1 MQDLRMLSHALGFSE
16 RAIERRLSQHEVN
29 TSITTTELL
38 NFVERG
44 IFAYDL
50 HEHYDSRSG
59 TYNSLVLAKAIKMID
74 AKLFSFGELKKI
86 RMAYEIYEMCCTYNL
101 KHDHSAILRSIQF
114 CDRSISPLKLKHR
127 LRHISPLLHEPGKL
141 HLYDY
146 IDIVL
151 SSQPITKVKFS
162 RPQTAGILEKESNEC
177 YKLNSQ
183 DPCTDEQYMLR
194 QLDELY
200 LHEERNW
207 NFNEIQFQDKM
218 NENAVWPAIVIRKH
232 RIQNANEVQ
241 KQLQNQL
248 VESRSSLKLSRARS
262 GYSSTNQYPATQCIQ
277 RKVTIHLLIEQVLN
291 MF

>member
-1 MQDLRMLSHALGFSE
+1 
-16 RAIERRLSQHEVN
+16 
-29 TSITTTELL
+29 
-38 NFVERG
+38 
-44 IFAYDL
+44 
-50 HEHYDSRSG
+50 
-59 TYNSLVLAKAIKMID
+59 
-74 AKLFSFGELKKI
+74 
-86 RMAYEIYEMCCTYNL
+86 
-101 KHDHSAILRSIQF
+101 
-114 CDRSISPLKLKHR
+114 
-127 LRHISPLLHEPGKL
+127 
-141 HLYDY
+141 
-146 IDIVL
+146 
-151 SSQPITKVKFS
+151 ITKVKFS

-277 RKVTIHLLIEQVLN
+277 RKVTIHLLIEQKLKYELRQEDHIQELLPNYIRPSIPSKSPLMRRERVKVNHWSPEILLRLN
-291 MF
+291 KQLQYRVTGNHSRFCNAQLSLPLLSFCYSDQLYFFLFLF